1 MNRKLLKLKPT
12 HFLCPYCGEWHK
24 WTEGDYLAY
33 FSSSGYTANL
43 KCPIDNDCYTIYFDF
58 SSNELK
64 FNVEKLCGRCR
75 QDYIGG
81 SISIDEIIENY
92 DESSVTFKESF
103 TSHSP
108 VNEEICYSC
117 SFVNK
122 CLYAELGEA
131 GDGIHMNIPF
141 GFKFKKEE
149 FDEIVK
155 EERLLQEQ
163 KEAAERKAKQ
173 EEEENMAAAVE
184 TSKKTTILERVLD
197 HSPKENVELVKSWVE
212 KHNSTLKW
220 SVPVLLVYAAYRI
233 LKSNNLA
240 FNAENIGSFCDN
252 EAGIELEELKDK
264 TKLEELLKVGA
275 MAVGAY
281 SAVKGTSWIFT
292 DKKLHE
298 VCVEDVEEGLG
309 ELENLKNDDS
319 EKSFFKKAENLLP
332 VAIAVVTVY
341 LLTEKELPLGDTV
354 NEKINMIST
363 KLKNT
368 LVKYAGKAK
377 DVVENKLDIDLS
389 SEEGKHKARNFT
401 LLAMIVA
408 GVAFVYGKKML
419 GNKYVEGSV
428 SEEEKPIQKVID
440 ALLKIMSKLAPA
452 LFGATVSMLV
462 ARNVLNGDVAEEIYE
477 EEEDDEL
484 DEEIEFFEEGSGEET
499 E

>member
-1 MNRKLLKLKPT
+1 MNRKFLELRPT
-12 HFLCPYCGEWHK
+12 KYLCPYCGEWHNWNEVYALNCYNK
-24 WTEGDYLAY
+24 D
-33 FSSSGYTANL
+33 STASH
-43 KCPIDNDCYTIYFDF
+43 KCPIDDDGPYKVYCDG
-58 SSNELK
+58 NELYYFVK
-64 FNVEKLCGRCR
+64 SMCQRCE
-75 QDYIGG
+75 QDSLNGK
-81 SISIDEIIENY
+81 ISINDSNIIKDYDKSTITFEIPFISKERAGM
-92 DESSVTFKESF
+92 SV
-103 TSHSP
+103 
-108 VNEEICYSC
+108 CSC
-117 SFVNK
+117 SSFK
-122 CLYAELGEA
+122 RHCLYAKLGEA

-155 EERLLQEQ
+155 EES
-163 KEAAERKAKQ
+163 KAKQ
-173 EEEENMAAAVE
+173 EAEENMAAAVE
-184 TSKKTTILERVLD
+184 TSKKTTILTRVLD
-197 HSPKENVELVKSWVE
+197 HSPKENVELIKSWVE

-240 FNAENIGSFCDN
+240 FNAENIASFCDN
-252 EAGIELEELKDK
+252 EAGIDLEELKDK

-298 VCVEDVEEGLG
+298 ICVEDVEEGLG

-341 LLTEKELPLGDTV
+341 LLTEKELPLGNTV
-354 NEKINMIST
+354 NEKINTISS

-368 LVKYAGKAK
+368 VVKYAEKAK
-377 DVVENKLDIDLS
+377 GVVENKLDIDLS

-401 LLAMIVA
+401 LLAAIVA